1 MEHKERMSGR
11 TIATVRLGNLV
22 PALGGAAII
31 ANGSPPAPL
40 LLDLDDGRDLHRR
53 FVQLAAIARLE
64 LNISDRQAC
73 TVQT

>member
-11 TIATVRLGNLV
+11 TIPSVRLGNLL
-22 PALGGAAII
+22 PALSGAAIV
-31 ANGSPPAPL
+31 ANGSLPAPL
-40 LLDLDDGRDLHRR
+40 LLDFDDRRNLHRR